1 MPRLTSSFAFLLLAA
16 ASCSADTITVYFT
29 SLPVTNQYGTYNG
42 YATATVNGIPNQYL
56 ICDDYAGETYMPS
69 PRTMIYD
76 YSALTGPNA
85 LQYAMWDTT
94 PAGPTKYEE
103 AAVLLYGLAQAG
115 PKPSATIISDY
126 QYALWNLMDP
136 TAPLAPGRSTQEQA
150 LQSAALA
157 LVDDASQQSFL
168 SSSVYPGLKIYTP
181 TAAFAGNQEFLEF
194 GQVTVPEPSNR
205 QLLSGILVAGLI
217 ALFLTRRSHRKQTHA
232 PDDAR

>member
-1 MPRLTSSFAFLLLAA
+1 MPRLISSFALLLLAA
-16 ASCSADTITVYFT
+16 ASCFAETITVYFT
-29 SLPVTNQYGTYNG
+29 SLPATVQYGTYNG
-42 YATATVNGIPNQYL
+42 YSTATVNGIPNQYL
-56 ICDDYAGETYMPS
+56 ICDDYAGETVMPS

-94 PAGPTKYEE
+94 AAGVTKYEE
-103 AAVLLYGLAQAG
+103 AAVLLFGLAQAG
-115 PKPSATIISDY
+115 PTPTATTISDY

-136 TAPLAPGRSTQEQA
+136 TAPLAPGRSSPEQA

-157 LVDDASQQSFL
+157 MVDDASQQSFL
-168 SSSVYPGLKIYTP
+168 SANIYPGLKILTP

-194 GQVTVPEPSNR
+194 SQVTVPEPSSR

-232 PDDAR
+232 PPDAQ